1 MCIVHVKYV
10 QLFYRT
16 KMTADMSINVDF
28 VVGKGG
34 GGGGGGEGGAER
46 QRITMNFKKK

>member
-1 MCIVHVKYV
+1 MCIVHAKEV

-34 GGGGGGEGGAER
+34 GGREAE
-46 QRITMNFKKK
+46 NNNEF

>member
-1 MCIVHVKYV
+1 MSYTCVKEV

-34 GGGGGGEGGAER
+34 GREAE
-46 QRITMNFKKK
+46 NNNEF

>member
-1 MCIVHVKYV
+1 MCIVHVKEA

-34 GGGGGGEGGAER
+34 GAER